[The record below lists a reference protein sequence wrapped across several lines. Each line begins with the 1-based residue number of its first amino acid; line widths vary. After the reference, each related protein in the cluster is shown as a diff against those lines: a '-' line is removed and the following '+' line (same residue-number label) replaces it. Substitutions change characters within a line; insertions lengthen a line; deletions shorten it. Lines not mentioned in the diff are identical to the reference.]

1 MKKTW
6 SVTLNDF
13 IPLDVPP
20 PAKTPCGRVCL
31 CDQWAQPQ
39 SPLVWSPWQR
49 PRHQGN
55 CGAAQAYYLYYYQ
68 GGAKNHHFFHPFIN
82 EKISNLSISCVFSEK
97 IPLKSKIF
105 SPDLEAIFCCSLWVH
120 GKVVTRVSWQLVSTG
135 SQGWWSEEAAPWH
148 GPSLL
153 TCTYTSWQP
162 PDNLLAISSSP
173 DPAQYKL
180 QPCLTH
186 TRSGLNPTL
195 TITRGESSQNNIL
208 TSLQIIPQSPSM
220 L

>member
-1 MKKTW
+1 M
-6 SVTLNDF
+6 
-13 IPLDVPP
+13 PP
-20 PAKTPCGRVCL
+20 PAKTPCGRVSL
-31 CDQWAQPQ
+31 YDQWAQPQ

-68 GGAKNHHFFHPFIN
+68 GGAKNHHFFTPLSM
-82 EKISNLSISCVFSEK
+82 KNLKSLVSCVFSEK
-97 IPLKSKIF
+97 MPLKSWIS
-105 SPDLEAIFCCSLWVH
+105 SPDLVVIFCWSPWVH
-120 GKVVTRVSWQLVSTG
+120 GKVVTRVSWQLVSRR

-148 GPSLL
+148 GPPLL
-153 TCTYTSWQP
+153 TCTYTTSWQP
-162 PDNLLAISSSP
+162 PGNLLTISSP

-208 TSLQIIPQSPSM
+208 TSLQISADHPSVTIKVINQS
-220 L
+220 